1 MLIDA
6 IGCVLSWNISHE
18 SIKIEQ
24 YLLSILIE
32 LAHFTN
38 VCLEKKFNVNKLSL
52 LKSTL
57 LLYNLP
63 SNFKRF
69 EILCQILRISV
80 ILRLSRT

>member
-38 VCLEKKFNVNKLSL
+38 VCLEKKVQ
-52 LKSTL
+52 
-57 LLYNLP
+57 
-63 SNFKRF
+63 
-69 EILCQILRISV
+69 CQ
-80 ILRLSRT
+80 